1 MNTKNFILIVI
12 LLLTSL
18 LYSQNLKYPQEGF
31 YNRNIELPI
40 DHCNPAEGTFTVN
53 YQLGSNFDF
62 NKPTIFFFQ
71 DSQQNYGEP
80 GKVDDLAKSYKYYE
94 SFNVVRYQHRGRKYS
109 YIDVK
114 NGKAITFLLTLSVIG

>member
-1 MNTKNFILIVI
+1 MNAKNFILIVI

-18 LYSQNLKYPQEGF
+18 LYSQNLKYPQEDF

-40 DHCNPAEGTFTVN
+40 DHFNPAEGTFTVY

-71 DSQQNYGEP
+71 DSQQ
-80 GKVDDLAKSYKYYE
+80 DLKSLKG
-94 SFNVVRYQHRGRKYS
+94 FFRLIFQ
-109 YIDVK
+109 
-114 NGKAITFLLTLSVIG
+114 LLFFF